1 MKHVH
6 YLYLLA
12 SIVGGGMTAYYVF
25 VGIHEHQG
33 YFDVMAFIQSTWT
46 TDAYARSLSCDFWT
60 AATMGTLF
68 MIVEGTRIKIKYLY
82 LYVLATFLIAFA
94 FAFPLFLF
102 NRHRSLA

>member
-1 MKHVH
+1 MKHVQ

-25 VGIHEHQG
+25 VGIQENQG
-33 YFDVMAFIQSTWT
+33 HFDVMTFIQSTWT

-60 AATMGTLF
+60 AATIGTLF

-82 LYVLATFLIAFA
+82 LYVLATFLVAFA

-102 NRHRSLA
+102 YRHRSLV